1 MRAFG
6 SDELERM
13 QATQH
18 AAMRD
23 RCVLEIA
30 ANAPHAYGYGL
41 AYSAGAALACGLHM
55 SPSREVME
63 SGQVAMPDARL
74 RLPLGTNVTGVDRV
88 RVTHRY
94 GALLSTPLVYD
105 VIGLPERGPS
115 GLQLNLR
122 LSTTGQASVEA

>member
-6 SDELERM
+6 SEELERLGL
-13 QATQH
+13 TQV
-18 AAMRD
+18 AAMQD
-23 RCVLEIA
+23 RCVLEVA
-30 ANAPHAYGYGL
+30 SSAPNAYGYGQ
-41 AYSAGAALACGLHM
+41 AYSDGAAPACGLHM

-88 RVTHRY
+88 RITHRY